1 MTNIKEKFRDLIKDQ
16 NLEIFDVP
24 FVVKNF
30 LKNVEDYLNFVL
42 QLNS

>member
-1 MTNIKEKFRDLIKDQ
+1 MIDIKEKFRDLIKDQ

-30 LKNVEDYLNFVL
+30 LKNVED
-42 QLNS
+42 